1 MKNDE
6 LFTDA
11 HSATYCPED
20 DKLRL
25 YVGRVPRDEYEALR
39 AEGWT
44 STPKQ
49 DCDFV
54 AVWTT
59 AREDTALSY
68 AGIILDED
76 QGPADRAADR
86 AERFTGY
93 LEKRLGEATGHAD
106 RYDAGP
112 SAHGFQS
119 QARADRS
126 AARHDRHASRAVNA
140 WGKAEYWT
148 SRTAGV
154 ISNALYKSAPAVRM
168 GRIKTIEAELR
179 KAEKNREE
187 YSAHFRMIRTIA
199 ADPDKAAAS
208 YLAASPYSETL
219 EDATCSLCEHIAG
232 HGKHRNPANL
242 EAPAGYYCEHMEG
255 DNPPTLAG
263 YAARYLETH
272 TAPDSEAYEET
283 SNARF
288 INHCKLR
295 LAYES
300 QMLEAQGGR
309 AAMVEM
315 EAGGFIGNYQ
325 IQKVNKSPATG
336 RTVSVQ
342 VIAQGDRW
350 GNTRE
355 GTHLKTLNIERLS
368 TEAYRAPTE
377 EEKAA
382 FLAAKADAKKNAPK
396 STAPPLINPTD
407 EDAERLQAAW
417 NSQARE
423 AREVIRMTQA
433 EYSAR
438 SGGTYAAFETVE
450 ITGGGKQRPTGGP
463 MNRPRFPAVAKV
475 RCHGHRIIIITDKP
489 RKPLPAVAWH
499 DPRPETI
506 AEVQRNA
513 ETLRSAARKN
523 WLNDMN
529 DEEKRVFELA
539 RLVGI
544 AYTDSMSQFGITPKG
559 NDTLKAA
566 PEPAPSKRNGPPT
579 DENGAFIIPCHV
591 ECKPSNPEL
600 RPDALRKAAAPA
612 PTQIETP
619 KPEKPAAELSPV
631 IAGAMATLEN
641 LTQAE
646 LFA

>member
-1 MKNDE
+1 MKNED
-6 LFTDA
+6 LFNDS

-20 DKLRL
+20 DKIRL

-54 AVWTT
+54 AVWTPQ
-59 AREDTALSY
+59 REDTALSY

-93 LEKRLGEATGHAD
+93 LEKRLSEATGHAD

-112 SAHGFQS
+112 SAHGYQN
-119 QARADRS
+119 QARADRA
-126 AARHDRHASRAVNA
+126 AARHDRHAGRAVNA
-140 WGKAEYWT
+140 WSKAEYWT

-187 YSAHFRMIRTIA
+187 YGSHFRMIQKIA
-199 ADPDKAAAS
+199 ADPDKAAAE

-219 EDATCSLCEHIAG
+219 EDATRSLCEHIAG
-232 HGKHRNPANL
+232 LGTHRNPANL
-242 EAPAGYYCEHMEG
+242 EAPAGYYFEHMQSE
-255 DNPPTLAG
+255 NPPTLAD

-272 TAPDSEAYEET
+272 TEPDSEAYEET
-283 SNARF
+283 GNARF

-295 LAYES
+295 LAYEN

-309 AAMVEM
+309 AAFVEM
-315 EAGGFIGNYQ
+315 EPGGWIYGGRFLSKEWRQ
-325 IQKVNKSPATG
+325 IQKVNKSPKTG
-336 RTVSVQ
+336 RVVSVL
-342 VIAQGDRW
+342 VKDNRPSSVNHW
-350 GNTRE
+350 GNPYPE
-355 GTHLKTLNIERLS
+355 GVTKTLAHEVKTERM
-368 TEAYRAPTE
+368 EEDAYRAPTE

-382 FLAAKADAKKNAPK
+382 FLTAKADAKKNRPK

-407 EDAERLQAAW
+407 EDAERLQALW
-417 NSQARE
+417 NQEKADRYKDDKYRNPE
-423 AREVIRMTQA
+423 PQQVLRMTQA
-433 EYSAR
+433 RYSDLSKGSYAHCKTREYHALGKEVSR
-438 SGGTYAAFETVE
+438 SYGYTKTSKEAGPVLFKLRTTYGAGGYTDNA
-450 ITGGGKQRPTGGP
+450 
-463 MNRPRFPAVAKV
+463 
-475 RCHGHRIIIITDKP
+475 HRVIVITDKP
-489 RKPLPAVAWH
+489 QKPLPAATWQ
-499 DPRPETI
+499 
-506 AEVQRNA
+506 EVT
-513 ETLRSAARKN
+513 E
-523 WLNDMN
+523 
-529 DEEKRVFELA
+529 
-539 RLVGI
+539 
-544 AYTDSMSQFGITPKG
+544 
-559 NDTLKAA
+559 
-566 PEPAPSKRNGPPT
+566 
-579 DENGAFIIPCHV
+579 
-591 ECKPSNPEL
+591 
-600 RPDALRKAAAPA
+600 APA
-612 PTQIETP
+612 PTPAPAQIETP
-619 KPEKPAAELSPV
+619 KAEKPTELSPV

>member
-1 MKNDE
+1 MKNEDLYSDTNE
-6 LFTDA
+6 
-11 HSATYCPED
+11 ATYCPED
-20 DKLRL
+20 DKIRL

-54 AVWTT
+54 AVWTS

-112 SAHGFQS
+112 SAHGYQS

-126 AARHDRHASRAVNA
+126 AARHDRHAGRAVNA
-140 WGKAEYWT
+140 WSKAEYWT

-154 ISNALYKSAPAVRM
+154 ISNALYKSEPSVRM

-187 YSAHFRMIRTIA
+187 YGAHFRMIRTIS
-199 ADPDKAAAS
+199 ADPDKAAAE
-208 YLAASPYSETL
+208 YLAASPYAETL
-219 EDATCSLCEHIAG
+219 EDATRSLCEDIAG
-232 HGKHRNPANL
+232 LGTHRNPADL
-242 EAPAGYYCEHMEG
+242 EAPAGYYFEHMQSE
-255 DNPPTLAG
+255 NPPTLAD

-283 SNARF
+283 GNARF

-295 LAYES
+295 LAYEN
-300 QMLEAQGGR
+300 QMLEAQGSR

-315 EAGGFIGNYQ
+315 EPGGFIGNYQ

-336 RTVSVQ
+336 RAVSVQ
-342 VIAQGDRW
+342 VIARGSRW
-350 GNTRE
+350 DKSAP
-355 GTHLKTLNIERLS
+355 GTHLATINIERLS
-368 TEAYRAPTE
+368 ADTYRAPTE

-382 FLAAKADAKKNAPK
+382 FLAAKVEAKKNAPK

-407 EDAERLQAAW
+407 EDAERLQTVW
-417 NSQARE
+417 NSTARE
-423 AREVIRMTQA
+423 PREVARMTQTQ
-433 EYSAR
+433 YSAQ

-450 ITGGGKQRPTGGP
+450 ITGGGKQRGGSGI
-463 MNRPRFPAVAKV
+463 MSRPLFPAVAKV
-475 RCHGHRIIIITDKP
+475 RKFSGRVIIITDKP
-489 RKPLPAVAWH
+489 QKPLPAAAWH

-513 ETLRSAARKN
+513 DTLRSAAGKA

-559 NDTLKAA
+559 NDILKEA
-566 PEPAPSKRNGPPT
+566 P
-579 DENGAFIIPCHV
+579 
-591 ECKPSNPEL
+591 
-600 RPDALRKAAAPA
+600 APA
-612 PTQIETP
+612 PTPAQVETE

-646 LFA
+646 LFT